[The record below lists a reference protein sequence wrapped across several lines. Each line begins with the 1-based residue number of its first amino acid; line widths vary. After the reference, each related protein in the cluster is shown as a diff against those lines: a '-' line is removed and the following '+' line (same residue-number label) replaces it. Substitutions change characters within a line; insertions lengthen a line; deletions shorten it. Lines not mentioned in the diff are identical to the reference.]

1 MKQKL
6 LVNFK
11 NGFNMQITISNI
23 VILLSIVFLS
33 HASHADVYYIFYA
46 TIDGKSG
53 HAGIAIDNYK
63 TVVKESLDEN
73 NHMVSVYEIIKNGTL
88 TYYDLWPEKDDFNA
102 FNVDEDAPATY
113 YKLPAASWENP
124 ITIKSLLKKGIP
136 HEEHYPVDGLIQLK
150 STPEADA
157 ILKEI
162 IDGIIESNQSFNVR
176 SFNCAD
182 FIEIILEKHLDMEIH
197 ADESVFFKQSTTP
210 NRLYQELSKLK
221 DINIIKNADEKAK
234 GTFTSQRLI
243 KKT

>member
-1 MKQKL
+1 MKT
-6 LVNFK
+6 
-11 NGFNMQITISNI
+11 IISNI
-23 VILLSIVFLS
+23 IIPICIVFS
-33 HASHADVYYIFYA
+33 SYATHADVYYIFYA
-46 TIDGKSG
+46 TINGKSG

-63 TVVKESLDEN
+63 TVVKDTLDEN
-73 NHMVSVYEIIKNGTL
+73 NNVVSVYNIIKDGTL

-102 FNVDEDAPATY
+102 FNVDDDTVAKY

-124 ITIKSLLKKGIP
+124 ITITSLLSKGIP

-150 STPEADA
+150 SAPEADA
-157 ILKEI
+157 ILKEVI
-162 IDGIIESNQSFNVR
+162 EDIIENNQSFNVR
-176 SFNCAD
+176 TFNCAD
-182 FIEIILEKHLDMEIH
+182 FIEIILEKHLDIEIH

-221 DINIIKNADEKAK
+221 DINIIKNADEKAR